1 MLLAFKSIFKR
12 NIFGIVYQMQFNIS
26 IKIPTTYSEKLT
38 TSTLS
43 ILMLLIFCFA
53 MTYLTIITT
62 VKPVWNDFRDKDEPV
77 KIVSVKLF

>member
-1 MLLAFKSIFKR
+1 
-12 NIFGIVYQMQFNIS
+12 MQFNMS

-53 MTYLTIITT
+53 MIYLTIITT
-62 VKPVWNDFRDKDEPV
+62 VKPIWNDFRDRDEPV
-77 KIVSVKLF
+77 KIVSVNFSKNKNQLLRLQQLVV